1 MTDLESETYQ
11 SYVPIEIAQ
20 KMLEVLPL
28 ERIHPKDRF
37 ILIPTARSGN
47 LFLAAIDR
55 LSQMTDIPTETQ
67 SDYLN
72 DRVISKEFCVKE
84 LKSFNTE
91 TLTKIGFNPRVIV
104 ANYSCALERELE
116 ALQQF
121 IDCLDSG
128 SQFAFILPSSFM
140 FQKNGVLSNCDP
152 LDGKCKLFEVWQLP
166 ADVITDKGACVII
179 GVTGQFQEHDPVIF
193 RDIKLLVNE

>member
-1 MTDLESETYQ
+1 MTDLETKPNQ

-20 KMLEVLPL
+20 KILEALPL

-72 DRVISKEFCVKE
+72 DRVISKGFCAEE
-84 LKSFNTE
+84 LKSFSTE
-91 TLTKIGFNPRVIV
+91 TLAKTKFNPKVIV
-104 ANYSCALERELE
+104 ANYSCAPERELK
-116 ALQQF
+116 ALNQF

-128 SQFAFILPSSFM
+128 SQFALILPSSFR

-152 LDGKCKLFEVWQLP
+152 LVDKCKLFEIWQLP
-166 ADVITDKGACVII
+166 ADVITDKGAYVII
-179 GVTGQFQEHDPVIF
+179 GVIGEFQKDNLIIF
-193 RDIKLLVNE
+193 KDIKICVDE